1 MASGERMGAGGSI
14 LKIAVLGLWHLGSV
28 TTACLADSGY
38 RVNAWDPDSVLLGQI
53 KKGKLPVQEPGLLE
67 AIKKGISS
75 EKIRFCDTC
84 AKAVED
90 CDVVWIAFD
99 TPVDNH
105 DRAMVHVVEK
115 QVLQALPESK
125 RNALFI
131 LSSQLPVLTTR
142 RLEKAAQKQK
152 CPRTFAV
159 IPENL
164 RLGQAMDVFLKPDRV
179 VAGIRNPRTRTIIE
193 KIYRPI
199 TDNIVFMGVE
209 AAEMTKHAINGF
221 LATSITFMNEVA
233 RICEVTGADA
243 REVEKGLKTES
254 RIGPKAYLRA
264 GSAFAGGTL
273 ARDVLY
279 LSQVGRKMK
288 THPILLPSIYR
299 SNRYHAKWL
308 QNKICTLFPS
318 LKDRTIGIWGVT
330 YKPGTST
337 LRRSQ
342 AASLVQWLSRR
353 KARVRYHDPEADSL
367 PSLTN
372 VQRVFSPL
380 SALRGADAL
389 VIGTPWPD
397 YRKIPLKKIGQI
409 IKGRPLLDPNGFLE
423 VSGPTGH
430 GFQYHRVG
438 TPRRVVI

>member
-1 MASGERMGAGGSI
+1 MGSGGSL

-28 TTACLADSGY
+28 TTACLAASGY
-38 RVNAWDPDSVLLGQI
+38 RVKAWDSDTSLLSRL
-53 KKGKLPVQEPGLLE
+53 KKGEPPVQELGLQE
-67 AIKKGISS
+67 AIRKGMASG
-75 EKIRFCDTC
+75 KIRFCKTS
-84 AKAVED
+84 KEAVKN

-99 TPVDNH
+99 TPVDDH
-105 DRAMVHVVEK
+105 DRALVHVVEK
-115 QVLQALPESK
+115 QVLRVLPESK
-125 RNALFI
+125 KNALFI
-131 LSSQLPVLTTR
+131 LSSQLPVLTTW

-152 CPRTFAV
+152 CPRAFAV

-164 RLGQAMDVFLKPDRV
+164 RLGQAMDVFLRPDRV
-179 VAGIRNPRTRTIIE
+179 VAGVRNSRSRAIIE
-193 KIYRPI
+193 RIYRPI
-199 TDNIVFMGVE
+199 TDKIVFMSVE
-209 AAEMTKHAINGF
+209 SAEITKHAINGF

-288 THPILLPSIYR
+288 TNPFLLPSIYR

-308 QNKICTLFPS
+308 QNKICTLFPN
-318 LKDRTIGIWGVT
+318 LKNRTIGIWGVT

-342 AASLVQWLSRR
+342 SASLVQWLSKR

-367 PSLTN
+367 PSLAN
-372 VQRVFSPL
+372 VQRVSSPL
-380 SALRGADAL
+380 SALQGADAL

-397 YRKIPLKKIGQI
+397 YRKISLKKIGQM
-409 IKGRPLLDPNGFLE
+409 IKGKPLLDPNGFLE
-423 VSGPTGH
+423 VSGPTAH

-438 TPRRVVI
+438 TPRRV